1 MMLHDPR
8 EAMIQQAVETRRA
21 DEVKIVQKVNAA
33 HREAFKLKFPGQ
45 CDHILR
51 LIAERLQTG
60 LRKDIDTPLT
70 NQEVADLS
78 RALAAVYSVH
88 TSLEIE

>member
-1 MMLHDPR
+1 MDHDPR
-8 EAMIQQAVETRRA
+8 ESMIQQAVETRRA

-33 HREAFKLKFPGQ
+33 HREAFRLKFPGQ

-51 LIAERLQTG
+51 LIAERLQNG
-60 LRKDIDTPLT
+60 LRKDIDAPLT

-88 TSLEIE
+88 KTLEIE